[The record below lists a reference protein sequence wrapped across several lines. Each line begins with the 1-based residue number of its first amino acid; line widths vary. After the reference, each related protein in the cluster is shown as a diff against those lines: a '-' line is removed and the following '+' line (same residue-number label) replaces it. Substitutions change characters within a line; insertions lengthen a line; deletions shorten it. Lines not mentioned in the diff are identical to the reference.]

1 MPEKRL
7 DNGTHR
13 VCAAEETLA
22 KWQPKLSEFGI
33 TRIAD
38 VTGLDRIGIPVTLAI
53 RPNSRSVSVSQG
65 KGMTLADAKAS
76 AMMEAIEIWHAE
88 HFNKPILYGS
98 EANLEKEHRIVETR
112 RLPCVKNVEYQ
123 KTEPLLW
130 VEGIE
135 CVTQEKVLVPYD
147 MVHADYTRPAPPFR
161 SIFHASTN
169 GLASGNHRLE
179 AICHGLTELIERDAL
194 TLWHDL
200 QSSERSATRID
211 VNTLENQ
218 QSIELLHRY
227 SEAGLECG
235 LWDITSDIAVPCVMA
250 VIRERDGT
258 IGHMGLGSGCHLDR
272 GVATRR
278 ALTEAAQTRLNYVS
292 GARDDL
298 DLSEY
303 DPEGLADKS
312 AFTEE
317 LFSHS
322 ESPRHFADLPSNV
335 FKSLEE
341 DLDYLLAC
349 FKSVGINEVVAVEL
363 TQPTHGVEV
372 YRMVVPGLEAPHDD
386 VTYQPGER
394 SRKKQNEQ

>member
-7 DNGTHR
+7 DIGTHR

-22 KWQPKLSEFGI
+22 KWLPKLGDFGI

-53 RPNSRSVSVSQG
+53 RPNSRSVAVSQG

-88 HFNKPILYGS
+88 HFDKPVLYGT
-98 EANLEKEHRIVETR
+98 EANLGKQHKILETG
-112 RLPCVKNVEYQ
+112 RLPLVKNVEYQ
-123 KTEPLLW
+123 ETEPLLW

-135 CVTQEKVLVPYD
+135 FFSQEKALVPYE

-179 AICHGLTELIERDAL
+179 AICHALTELIERDAL

-200 QSSERSATRID
+200 QSSARAATRID
-211 VNTLENQ
+211 VNTLENPQ
-218 QSIELLHRY
+218 CIELLHRY

-235 LWDITSDIAVPCVMA
+235 LWDVTSDIAVPCVMA

-258 IGHMGLGSGCHLDR
+258 IGHMGLGSGCHLDS

-303 DPEGLADKS
+303 DAEGLADKN
-312 AFTEE
+312 AFANE
-317 LFSHS
+317 LFSYS
-322 ESPRHFADLPSNV
+322 ENRRQFDDLPSNI
-335 FKSLEE
+335 FTSLEE
-341 DLDYLLAC
+341 DLNYLLAC
-349 FKSVGINEVVAVEL
+349 FKDVGISEVIAVEL
-363 TQPTHGVEV
+363 TQPQHGVEV

-386 VTYQPGER
+386 STYQPGER
-394 SRKKQNEQ
+394 LRKRQHEQ